1 MTATDYATFMRPS
14 NSNWT
19 SPGATAAFLGS
30 AKKDFV
36 PIKMRQGEVGKKQKH
51 VTTSKCPG
59 CSVQCS
65 IVNLTQYVQLR
76 SYFVLVP
83 SFNRA

>member
-36 PIKMRQGEVGKKQKH
+36 PIKMRQGEVRKKEKH
-51 VTTSKCPG
+51 VTSSEGPG

-65 IVNLTQYVQLR
+65 TVQLTQYV
-76 SYFVLVP
+76 
-83 SFNRA
+83 